1 LSSSGSRILRH
12 IATLGFVGFVPVAPG
27 TAAAL
32 LAFVLVA
39 LVNVPTPLY
48 VFFTLAVIV
57 VGTISAGAVEGLSR
71 DKDPAHV
78 VIDEF
83 AGYLVA
89 AAFLPG
95 TWGYLVA
102 AFILFRAF
110 DILKPP
116 PIRRLQKLRGG
127 PGIMADDLVAGLFSN
142 VLLQIWRM
150 IP

>member
-1 LSSSGSRILRH
+1 MDTSGSRVLRH

-32 LAFVLVA
+32 VAFVLVA
-39 LVNVPTPLY
+39 LVKVPAPLY
-48 VFFTLAVIV
+48 VMVTLAVIV
-57 VGTISAGAVEGLSR
+57 VGTISAGAVEDLSGGR
-71 DKDPAHV
+71 DPGYV

-95 TWGYLVA
+95 TWAYLAA
-102 AFILFRAF
+102 AFVLFRVF

-116 PIRRLQKLRGG
+116 PIRAMQNLRGG
-127 PGIMADDLVAGLFSN
+127 LGIMADDLVAGLFSN
-142 VLLQIWRM
+142 ILLQIWRM
-150 IP
+150 IS